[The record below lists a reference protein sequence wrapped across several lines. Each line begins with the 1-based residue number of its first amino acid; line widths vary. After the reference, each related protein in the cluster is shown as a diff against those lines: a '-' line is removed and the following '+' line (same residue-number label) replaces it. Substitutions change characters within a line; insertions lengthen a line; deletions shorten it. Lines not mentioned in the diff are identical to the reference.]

1 MNKQLLD
8 LRVRHDIE
16 LVRYHIKNMLN
27 FIDDARISGMYQEY
41 LGSMIFHEKELQ
53 RLIDENSKD

>member
-8 LRVRHDIE
+8 LRVRNDIE

-27 FIDDARISGMYQEY
+27 FIDDARISGMHKEY

>member
-8 LRVRHDIE
+8 LRVRNDIE

-27 FIDDARISGMYQEY
+27 FIDDARISGVQKEY
-41 LGSMIFHEKELQ
+41 LESMIFHEKELQ